1 MKQDDVIWYV
11 ALGVGAYVIYKMVV
25 NNPNAETATEA
36 AQSAAS
42 TLQAN
47 LNTL

>member
-1 MKQDDVIWYV
+1 MNKDDTIWYLCL
-11 ALGVGAYVIYKMVV
+11 AVGAYVVYKMVA

-36 AQSAAS
+36 AQSAAT
-42 TLQAN
+42 TLTNQ